1 MNFHYELGSS
11 IPHSSSKCSQNT
23 KKQKQTDEERQQPA
37 TGIRV
42 NRKVSH
48 KCSWHQLHS
57 RRDGRSAG
65 STGTFG
71 SPRSPASRGKD
82 TSSLPCL
89 AADKWLMQL
98 PPKAEAGGLAGAL
111 RRVIAR
117 TGYLCWL
124 QRRAAGLC
132 QGIQSARQSVI
143 FTVVCEQ
150 TRSHAEDLGLAI
162 RK

>member
-57 RRDGRSAG
+57 CRDGRSAG
-65 STGTFG
+65 EHWDIWFPQISSKQRQGHVF
-71 SPRSPASRGKD
+71 SSMPRSRQMTYAAATKGRSWWVGRCPQTCDCKNRLPLLITAESSRSVPRN
-82 TSSLPCL
+82 TVCSAERHFYCCL
-89 AADKWLMQL
+89 
-98 PPKAEAGGLAGAL
+98 
-111 RRVIAR
+111 
-117 TGYLCWL
+117 
-124 QRRAAGLC
+124 
-132 QGIQSARQSVI
+132 
-143 FTVVCEQ
+143 
-150 TRSHAEDLGLAI
+150 
-162 RK
+162 